1 MKEAGRHLPRSGL
14 CPAGL
19 GRPVEA
25 LLRPSA
31 YCPMASLLLSTPIM
45 TPRFSLLAGLP
56 FVGARRL
63 RGTLDFVAMDDHA
76 RLRERFLA
84 RHIAMDGLASSL

>member
-1 MKEAGRHLPRSGL
+1 
-14 CPAGL
+14 
-19 GRPVEA
+19 
-25 LLRPSA
+25 
-31 YCPMASLLLSTPIM
+31 
-45 TPRFSLLAGLP
+45 LP

-84 RHIAMDGLASSL
+84 RHFAVDGLGLSI